1 MRKDLWAIVGV
12 GAVLLGVVLATWW
25 SSRTDDRAARAEI
38 KEDINRVE
46 DNLKADIIRVEDNI
60 NRVEDNLKADIIR
73 VEDNINRVHGD
84 LRILL
89 EHALRGQSDG
99 SARSP
104 ENAQD

>member
-38 KEDINRVE
+38 K
-46 DNLKADIIRVEDNI
+46 ADI